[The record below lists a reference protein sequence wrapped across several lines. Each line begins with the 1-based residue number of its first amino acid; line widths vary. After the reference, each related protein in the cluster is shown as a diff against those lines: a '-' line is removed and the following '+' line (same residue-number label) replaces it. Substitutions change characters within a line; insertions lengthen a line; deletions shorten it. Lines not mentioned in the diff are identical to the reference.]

1 MPEETNELI
10 RAICLIV
17 PSLLTVIQIAPIK
30 INPWSALLQW
40 FGNEINKDI
49 KADLKA
55 IHQEIDTMRHESDEN
70 EARRLRANILDFAN
84 SCRNDRK
91 HTKDEFENISRDYD
105 DYMTIIKRR
114 NLKNGFVEAEYDYIL
129 EVFHHCQMTNN
140 FL

>member
-1 MPEETNELI
+1 MPIETNELI
-10 RAICLIV
+10 SGIGITVVA
-17 PSLLTVIQIAPIK
+17 LLSVVQVSPIK

-40 FGNEINKDI
+40 FGNEINKGI
-49 KADLKA
+49 KADLKT
-55 IHQEIDTMRHESDEN
+55 IHQEIDTMRHEIDEN
-70 EARRLRANILDFAN
+70 ETRRLRANILDFAN
-84 SCRNDRK
+84 SCRNKRK

-129 EVFHHCQMTNN
+129 EVFHHCQKTNN